1 MRLAQL
7 QTFNFT
13 WVPVAAFRPR
23 SFTCEW
29 LRRGHWALPKSRMDR
44 QVENRT
50 SFLFFLLF
58 FPPACK
64 ACVRAGGH
72 PHWLRPPGRWPAPVW
87 VRRLSHQVSRGGARL
102 GRKRTPPVR
111 VLWRFMYR
119 RRAWSCARKQG
130 LWVLK
135 SARPFPSR
143 FRAPASALPTSRALC
158 QRPLIFIN
166 SIRSAPGKTR
176 SFYPDGLV
184 VLERKNKTKQNMV

>member
-13 WVPVAAFRPR
+13 WIPVAAFRPR

-29 LRRGHWALPKSRMDR
+29 LGRGHWALPKSRMDR
-44 QVENRT
+44 QVENCT
-50 SFLFFLLF
+50 SFLVFLLF
-58 FPPACK
+58 FPSACT

-111 VLWRFMYR
+111 VLWRFMHR
-119 RRAWSCARKQG
+119 RRTWSCARKQG

-135 SARPFPSR
+135 SARPR
-143 FRAPASALPTSRALC
+143 E
-158 QRPLIFIN
+158 
-166 SIRSAPGKTR
+166 RSARGHWFSLIASEALLGKPRVFIQTVWW
-176 SFYPDGLV
+176 YWK
-184 VLERKNKTKQNMV
+184 EKNKTKHGVKKMTKAERKRRG